1 MWKTAPHA
9 PVTDR
14 APSSQPAE
22 TEPLLRLLADNIP
35 ILIAYYR
42 VEGLICEFANAAYAR
57 AYSKDG
63 ASIIGK
69 DLRTIIGD
77 EAMVTTKAW
86 VDQVT
91 AGGETVRYERE
102 LVYPNGTTAYIEV
115 TLVPHF
121 DPGKAKPHGAFV
133 LVNDITRYRA
143 AENTI
148 RESEERLKKFF
159 DATTEGLVF
168 IENGIINDCNAAVAR
183 MVRLTERELVGRKNS
198 EFIAPES
205 IELVTA
211 NIKGGFERPY
221 EAVLLRADGS
231 RFTAELNGKDVEFD
245 GKTVR
250 MTAVRDISERKQAEA
265 RIQFLAHHDTL
276 THLPNRA
283 LIMDRLQMVLSTAR
297 RQSQMVAVLFLDLDN
312 FKTIND
318 SLGHFAGDEL
328 LKRVASRLKDCVRE
342 SDLVG
347 RLGGDEFL
355 VVITGMHHE
364 TDAIPIAEKIAE
376 AITEPFSFEEQVL
389 SVSGSIGIAVFPKD
403 GHSPETLVRN
413 ADAAM
418 YLAKDQGRSNYQFFL
433 PSLNK
438 AAFET
443 LAMESGIRK
452 AIKQVE
458 FLLHYQPQVSLVT
471 GEVESVEALIRWQ
484 HPELGLLGP
493 GQFISVAEHRG
504 LIVPIGRWVINE
516 AIRQARVWQELGIK
530 NRIAINLSAVQ
541 FKQQSLVDDIAARL
555 REHGVTGECIE
566 IELTESLF
574 MEDVNS
580 VSKTL
585 GRLKDLGVS
594 LAVDDFGTG
603 YSSLS
608 YLKRYPID
616 KIKIDRSFIRDVPG
630 DPDDVAITLA
640 IVSLAHSLE
649 LNVVAEGVENATQL
663 DFLRAHKCNGI
674 QGYLVSHPLPP
685 DEMPAWLA
693 QPVKGRVWLK

>member
-1 MWKTAPHA
+1 M
-9 PVTDR
+9 TDR
-14 APSSQPAE
+14 AHPSPPAE

-57 AYSKDG
+57 MYSKDG

-77 EAMVTTKAW
+77 EAMATTKPW
-86 VDQVT
+86 VDQVVDS
-91 AGGETVRYERE
+91 GETARYERQ
-102 LVYPNGTTAYIEV
+102 LVFPSGTTGYIEV

-121 DPGKAKPHGAFV
+121 DPGETKPHGAFV

-143 AENTI
+143 AEIAI
-148 RESEERLKKFF
+148 RESEERFKKFF
-159 DATTEGLVF
+159 DATTEALVF
-168 IENGIINDCNAAVAR
+168 MENTVIVDCNAAATR
-183 MVRLTERELVGRKNS
+183 MLRTTEAELIGRSNA

-205 IELVTA
+205 VELVVT
-211 NIKGGFERPY
+211 NIRSGFERPY

-231 RFTAELNGKDVEFD
+231 RFTAEITGKDIAVD
-245 GKTVR
+245 GKQIR
-250 MTAVRDISERKQAEA
+250 LTAVRDISERKQAEA

-283 LIMDRLQMVLSTAR
+283 LIMDRLQVVLSTAR

-403 GHSPETLVRN
+403 GNTPENLVRN

-458 FLLHYQPQVSLVT
+458 FLLHYQPQVSLVS
-471 GEVESVEALIRWQ
+471 GQVEAVEALIRWQ

-516 AIRQARVWQELGIK
+516 AIRQARIWQELGIK
-530 NRIAINLSAVQ
+530 SRIAINLSAVQ

-555 REHGVTGECIE
+555 REHGVTGECLE

-630 DPDDVAITLA
+630 DPDDVAIALA
-640 IVSLAHSLE
+640 IISLAHSLD
-649 LNVVAEGVENATQL
+649 LNVVAEGVENTTQL
-663 DFLRAHKCNGI
+663 EFLRAHRCNDI
-674 QGYLVSHPLPP
+674 QGYLVTHPLPP
-685 DEMPAWLA
+685 NEVPAWLA
-693 QPVKGRVWLK
+693 RPEGERTWLK